1 MIYRDANYPVNERV
15 DDLMNRM
22 TLEEK
27 VAQLCGDLPTNIIE
41 NGQLNKE
48 KLIERFPNGHGRLTQ
63 YSLVGLV
70 DPIYIAQIT
79 NEIQKYFVEETR
91 LGIPVALQ
99 TENLS
104 GYPAAQG
111 TIFPSML
118 NMACT
123 WEPELTKKMAEI
135 IGEESRSVG
144 ITSAM
149 SPVLDVSR
157 DPRWGRTY
165 ETFGEDHYLIS
176 QFGINYVE
184 GMQSQGVSCIGKH
197 FLAYAETQGGLNTAQ
212 TRVND
217 RELYEVFATPFE
229 AAHKESK
236 LGGLMASYSEIDGL
250 PVGMNSK
257 ISRKLLRETME
268 FDGMLTS
275 DGGAVWKLYDYFKVA
290 KTYKEAGF
298 LAKKGGLDTEIPVG
312 NAFRQLTEYVKSG
325 ELDEELI
332 NESVKRILRIKF
344 NTGLFEQP
352 YVDISNISK
361 SMVNQE
367 KQDYSEELA
376 AKSIVL
382 LENKENILPLNQKN
396 KIAVIGPHANSL
408 RYPVSGYTYP
418 AYVEII
424 DSSKEKLKNQKQ
436 NQEKEP
442 GMFDRMFSLFTN
454 EQINSLSNMDTVLKE
469 VGATSL
475 KEELETKYQV
485 KYAKG
490 CNIVEDM
497 PSDIES
503 ALEAARTS
511 DVIVMAL
518 GGNCGWI
525 NVTGGEGK
533 DRSTLDLPKAQEI
546 LLKKVMEIG
555 KPIILVLYGPGIFS
569 LPYAKNQVHGMIQA
583 FMPGPYGG
591 KAISKIIQGTVNP
604 EGKLPVT
611 IPRSVGQIPT
621 FYNHKIGS
629 GYSSTGDEFASE
641 IFSGGYVNESDAP
654 LYPFGY
660 GINYSQYEFSDIKIG
675 NKSVDIQQHIAIE
688 CSVKNIGD
696 YDGSEI
702 VQVYYYFKDAK
713 VTRPNKQLAA
723 FSKVKLEKGQCK
735 TIFFE
740 IPIALLG
747 YYNENMEFV
756 MEPGEMEIML
766 GTSSED
772 FFYRETIQI
781 VGAKRNLLHKRA
793 YKSKV
798 TIEE

>member
-1 MIYRDANYPVNERV
+1 MIYKNANYPVNERV
-15 DDLMNRM
+15 NDLINRM

-41 NGQLNKE
+41 KGTLNKE
-48 KLIERFPNGHGRLTQ
+48 KLKEKFPNGHGRLTQ

-70 DPIYIAQIT
+70 NPIYIAQIS

-118 NMACT
+118 NLACT
-123 WEPELTKKMAEI
+123 WEPELAKTMARI

-176 QFGINYVE
+176 QFGINYVA

-236 LGGLMASYSEIDGL
+236 LGGMMASYSEIDGL
-250 PVGMNSK
+250 PVAMNPHISK
-257 ISRKLLRETME
+257 KLLRETMD

-312 NAFRQLTEYVKSG
+312 NAFRQLNDYVKSG
-325 ELDEELI
+325 ELEEEI
-332 NESVKRILRIKF
+332 IDESVKRILKIKF
-344 NTGLFEQP
+344 DTGLFEQP
-352 YVDISNISK
+352 YVDVNNVNK
-361 SMVNQE
+361 MMVNKE
-367 KQDYSEELA
+367 KQNYSKEIA

-382 LENKENILPLNQKN
+382 LENKEKILPLNHKK
-396 KIAVIGPHANSL
+396 KIAVIGPHAESL
-408 RYPVSGYTYP
+408 RFPVSGYTYP
-418 AYVEII
+418 AYIEII
-424 DSSKEKLKNQKQ
+424 DSSKKKLQNREQKN
-436 NQEKEP
+436 EKEP
-442 GMFDRMFSLFTN
+442 GMFDKMFDMFTK
-454 EQINSLSNMDTVLKE
+454 EQIESLSNMDDVLKE

-475 KEELETKYQV
+475 KEELEKKYQV

-490 CNIVEDM
+490 CNIVEDI
-497 PSDIES
+497 PSDIEN
-503 ALEAARTS
+503 ALIASKES
-511 DVIVMAL
+511 DVVVMAL

-533 DRSTLDLPKAQEI
+533 DRSSLDLPKAQKI
-546 LLKKVMEIG
+546 LLEKIIKTG

-569 LPYAKNQVHGMIQA
+569 LPYAKEKVHSLIQA
-583 FMPGPYGG
+583 FMPGPYAG
-591 KAISKIIQGTVNP
+591 KVIAEIIQGTLNP
-604 EGKLPVT
+604 EGKMPVT
-611 IPRSVGQIPT
+611 VPRSVGQIPT

-629 GYSSTGDEFASE
+629 GYSSAGDEFASE
-641 IFSGGYVNESDAP
+641 IFSGGYVNEDDAP

-660 GINYSQYEFSDIKIG
+660 GINYSQYEFRNITIA
-675 NKSVDIQQHIAIE
+675 NKSVDIQHHIAIE
-688 CSVKNIGD
+688 CTVKNTGD
-696 YDGSEI
+696 YDGSEVI
-702 VQVYYYFKDAK
+702 QVYYYFKDAK

-723 FSKVKLEKGQCK
+723 FSKVKLKKGQNK
-735 TIFFE
+735 TILFE

-772 FFYRETIQI
+772 MFYRDTIQI
-781 VGAKRNLLHKRA
+781 VGAKRNLLHKRV